1 MALQSV
7 WFSTGLPSDIINSL
21 EKDLENHFDDD
32 DMGDSKLIND
42 VLDKNIRKSKNTWIP
57 TTHWITGWLWHYVMV
72 ANRNNFLYDISHI
85 ESESM
90 QYASYGVGEY
100 YHWHTDS
107 SIAVHYKPQF
117 QTSAREST
125 KDDNYLRERTS
136 IEKELV
142 RKISFSLQLS
152 DPDDYEGGNIQ
163 FIDESNKNYI
173 APRQKGS
180 LIIFDSRTKHRVCKV
195 RSGVRKSIVGW
206 VVGPRWK

>member
-7 WFSTGLPSDIINSL
+7 WFFTGLPSDIINSL
-21 EKDLENHFDDD
+21 EKDLEKHFD

-42 VLDKNIRKSKNTWIP
+42 VLDEDIRKSKNTWIP
-57 TTHWITGWLWHYVMV
+57 TTHWITGWLWHYVQA
-72 ANRNNFLYDISHI
+72 ANRNNFLYDISFI

-90 QYASYGVGEY
+90 QYARYGVGEY
-100 YHWHTDS
+100 YHWHSDT
-107 SIAVHYKPQF
+107 SIPVQYKPQI
-117 QTSAREST
+117 QISATEST
-125 KDDNYLRERTS
+125 TDDNYLKERAA
-136 IEKELV
+136 IKNELV

-163 FIDESNKNYI
+163 FIDESNQNYI

-195 RSGVRKSIVGW
+195 RCGVRKSIVGW

>member
-1 MALQSV
+1 
-7 WFSTGLPSDIINSL
+7 
-21 EKDLENHFDDD
+21 
-32 DMGDSKLIND
+32 MGDSKLIND
-42 VLDKNIRKSKNTWIP
+42 VLDEDIRKSKNTWIP
-57 TTHWITGWLWHYVMV
+57 TTHWITGWLWHYVQA
-72 ANRNNFLYDISHI
+72 ANRNNFLYDISFI

-90 QYASYGVGEY
+90 QYARYGVGEY
-100 YHWHTDS
+100 YHWHSDT
-107 SIAVHYKPQF
+107 SIPVQYKPQI
-117 QTSAREST
+117 QISATEST
-125 KDDNYLRERTS
+125 TDDNNLKERVA
-136 IEKELV
+136 IKNELV

-163 FIDESNKNYI
+163 FIDESDKSYI